1 MIGQELI
8 PRTSAIALVAEYQ
21 SAVREVEQAFA
32 LLQKAK
38 QRMTLAFGGY
48 HDSIFSGHVSDYNL
62 EHELERSKELM
73 RKNAWSGVFAKINIR
88 EILSVTKAEEL
99 DRQLREELPE
109 LTEENLWASLKQ
121 LDDDMGSL
129 LEDSA
134 REVFDFLRPHRERY
148 KTNSLTEVGQKV
160 IIESAMDKPWKNEKV
175 TSLSPYR
182 EKYIRALDNVFH
194 LLDGQGISK
203 YPHDLCT
210 LIKEALR
217 RRMQSCDTRYFS
229 CNWFQNT
236 NLHITFKRLD
246 LVQKLNQLAGSDKIK
261 QD

>member
-8 PRTSAIALVAEYQ
+8 SRTSAIALVAEYQ

-38 QRMTLAFGGY
+38 QRMTLVFGGY
-48 HDSIFSGHVSDYNL
+48 HGFILAGNVNDYNL
-62 EHELERSKELM
+62 EDELVRSKELM
-73 RKNAWSGVFAKINIR
+73 RKKAWSGVFAKINIR

-99 DRQLREELPE
+99 DRQLRGELPE

-121 LDDDMGSL
+121 LDDNMGSL

-134 REVFDFLRPHRERY
+134 REVFDFLRPHQERY
-148 KTNSLTEVGQKV
+148 ETNSTTQVGEKV
-160 IIESAMDKPWKNEKV
+160 IIESAMDKPWKKEKV
-175 TSLSPYR
+175 TSLDSYH

-203 YPHDLCT
+203 YPDDLCT
-210 LIKEALR
+210 VIKDALR
-217 RRMQSCDTRYFS
+217 GRMQSCDTPYFS
-229 CNWFQNT
+229 CKWFRNT

-246 LVQKLNQLAGSDKIK
+246 LVQELNKLAGSDKIK
-261 QD
+261 QA